1 MEKNKV
7 LQPEQKALKNVEKNV
22 QLANGK
28 NAQKKQDFFMQ
39 NVENF
44 FGVS

>member
-1 MEKNKV
+1 MV
-7 LQPEQKALKNVEKNV
+7 
-22 QLANGK
+22 K

-44 FGVS
+44 FGVSKLKVFKIFVFEGKNKIFKFLKTG